1 GRARRRVRLHVGR
14 VALGDSGRS
23 LDLQGAAADPLF
35 PGQYGIRALPP
46 DTSLAGRVPTHR
58 GSASPAVRRAGGLL
72 LVVAAALPQS
82 AATAQ
87 QTSPYV
93 AAERA
98 ESLRLA
104 GRPWHAAE
112 TLLAAAAREPRLNAT
127 LVVEGAEAELAA
139 RRYDRVRS
147 LLVGQPWLE
156 DYGDGEAL
164 AALGEAELRLG
175 AYALAASH
183 FAAARARARGAR
195 AALLAVRTGLA
206 WELLG
211 ARDSAAHAY
220 AAARTEGLASIDAW
234 LRL

>member
-1 GRARRRVRLHVGR
+1 MIRRPPRSTLFPYTTLFRSR
-14 VALGDSGRS
+14 VALGDPGRS

-72 LVVAAALPQS
+72 LVVAAALPHS

-127 LVVEGAEAELAA
+127 LVVEGAKAALHA
-139 RRYDRVRS
+139 RRYDRARS

-156 DYGDGEAL
+156 DYGGGGAL
-164 AALGEAELRLG
+164 AALGGGGARLRPAMG
-175 AYALAASH
+175 AGGHY
-183 FAAARARARGAR
+183 AAARAR
-195 AALLAVRTGLA
+195 
-206 WELLG
+206 
-211 ARDSAAHAY
+211 
-220 AAARTEGLASIDAW
+220 
-234 LRL
+234 

>member
-1 GRARRRVRLHVGR
+1 DEELDGYFRLVQ
-14 VALGDSGRS
+14 VAAQRFREAGEPGWLTDRGEVFITLGEPDDVFDFTSDVSRS
-23 LDLQGAAADPLF
+23 
-35 PGQYGIRALPP
+35 GIRGVRWTYREQRLTLFFQDNAGFGRFRLTPLSRAEFQRIVELGP
-46 DTSLAGRVPTHR
+46 RQRCQAEAPESRIDASLAGRVPTHR

-127 LVVEGAEAELAA
+127 
-139 RRYDRVRS
+139 
-147 LLVGQPWLE
+147 
-156 DYGDGEAL
+156 
-164 AALGEAELRLG
+164 
-175 AYALAASH
+175 
-183 FAAARARARGAR
+183 
-195 AALLAVRTGLA
+195 
-206 WELLG
+206 
-211 ARDSAAHAY
+211 
-220 AAARTEGLASIDAW
+220 
-234 LRL
+234 